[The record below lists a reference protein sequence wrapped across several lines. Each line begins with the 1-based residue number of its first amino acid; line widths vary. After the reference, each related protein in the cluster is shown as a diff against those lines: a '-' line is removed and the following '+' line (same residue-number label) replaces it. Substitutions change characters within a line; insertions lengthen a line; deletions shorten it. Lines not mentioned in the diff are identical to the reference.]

1 MNIRMPN
8 YLLALSLCLYSLA
21 SVAQVPMGYQIGDVV
36 SDFSL
41 MSTEKQMVSMAD
53 FPETKGFIVIVSC
66 NTCPWVHRY
75 EQRII
80 NLHNKFADKGYPV
93 IAINPNDVNRSPGD
107 SFEAMKARAAE
118 KQFPFTYLHDQ
129 TQEIAEAFG
138 ATYTPEVYV
147 LEKTDQ
153 GLILQYHGAID
164 DSPRSAKE
172 VEEKF
177 VEEAIESLL
186 SGKPVERSRAKGIGC
201 SVKYKA

>member
-1 MNIRMPN
+1 MNIGMPN
-8 YLLALSLCLYSLA
+8 YLLALSVCLYSLA
-21 SVAQVPMGYQIGDVV
+21 SLAQAPKGYQIGDVV

-41 MSTEKQMVSMAD
+41 RSTDEQMISMAD
-53 FPETKGFIVIVSC
+53 FAGAKGFILIVSC

-80 NLHNKFADKGYPV
+80 DLHNKFASQGYPV
-93 IAINPNDVNRSPGD
+93 LAINPNDVNRSPGD
-107 SFEAMKARAAE
+107 SFEEMQARAAE
-118 KQFPFTYLHDQ
+118 KQFPFTYLHDE

-147 LEKTDQ
+147 LEKTEG

-164 DSPRSAKE
+164 DSPRSAEE

-177 VEEAIESLL
+177 VEEAIQSLL
-186 SGKPVERSRAKGIGC
+186 SGKSIERARAKGIGC
-201 SVKYKA
+201 SVKYRT

>member
-8 YLLALSLCLYSLA
+8 YLLAMSLCFYSLV
-21 SVAQVPMGYQIGDVV
+21 SIAQLSQGYQIGDVV

-41 MSTEKQMVSMAD
+41 MSTDEKMVSMAD
-53 FPETKGFIVIVSC
+53 FPDTEGFIVIVSC

-80 NLHNKFADKGYPV
+80 DLHNKFASKGYPV

-107 SFEAMKARAAE
+107 SFEAMQARAEE

-147 LEKTDQ
+147 IEKTDQ
-153 GLILQYHGAID
+153 GLILKYHGAID
-164 DSPRSAKE
+164 DSPRSAEE

-177 VEEAIESLL
+177 VEEAIDSLL
-186 SGKPVERSRAKGIGC
+186 SGKPVKRSRAKGIGC